1 VNDLSAAGAR
11 EPDLPVVLPAVQI
24 AAPLMFS
31 DEGHERLKN

>member
-1 VNDLSAAGAR
+1 MTAAAAR
-11 EPDLPVVLPAVQI
+11 ESALPIGLPAVQI